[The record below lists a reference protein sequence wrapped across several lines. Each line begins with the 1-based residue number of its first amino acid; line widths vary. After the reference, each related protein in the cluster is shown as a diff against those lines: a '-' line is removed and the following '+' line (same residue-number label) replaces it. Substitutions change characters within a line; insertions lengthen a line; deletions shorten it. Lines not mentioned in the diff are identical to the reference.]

1 MKKTLSTILLVSVLV
16 LNNFLITSQAKAAAV
31 KNGGVIAAYIFGKGA
46 QIYNHNKKK
55 EERRIKNNNQIYIK
69 WKNWIELSL

>member
-31 KNGGVIAAYIFGKGA
+31 KNGSVIAAYIFGKGA

-55 EERRIKNNNQIYIK
+55 EERRIKNNNQIYIR
-69 WKNWIELSL
+69 